1 MYRILRSGDEAIVEA
16 FLRPQVASSMFLLS
30 NMRES
35 GLTDR
40 GVRAHGTYA
49 GAFEREEL
57 VGIVAHYWNGNLIP
71 QSPLEHLEALCRL
84 AVAESGRPVRG
95 AVGPNEQCF
104 AILDAL
110 HAPPESIHMATKE
123 QLYCMQL
130 DDLRVPPALA
140 DGVIQA
146 RRATPADLPLLAAW
160 RADYAIEALAAEET
174 PELHRQSEE
183 SIARQLVAGHCWVT
197 MLNEEVVAMSAF
209 NARIEEAVQIG
220 GVYTPPAYRRQ
231 GYARAAVAQSLLDAR
246 AAGVVQAILFTDVDN
261 VAADKAYRGIG
272 FRTVGD
278 FAIILLG
285 KRPAN
290 TAKEDDRGIV

>member
-1 MYRILRSGDEAIVEA
+1 MYRILLPGDEAVIEA
-16 FLRPQVASSMFLLS
+16 FLRPQLASSMFLLS

-49 GAFEREEL
+49 GVFEGGEL

-71 QSPLEHLEALCRL
+71 QSPPEHLEALWRL

-95 AVGPNEQCF
+95 AVGPSEQCF

-110 HAPPESIHMATKE
+110 NAPPESIHMATKE
-123 QLYCMQL
+123 QLYCMQV
-130 DDLRVPPALA
+130 DELRVPPALA
-140 DGVIQA
+140 DGVVQA

-160 RADYAIEALAAEET
+160 RANYAVEALAAEET
-174 PELHRQSEE
+174 PELRRHSEE
-183 SIARQLVAGHCWVT
+183 SIARQLAAGQCWVT
-197 MLNEEVVAMSAF
+197 TLNDEVVAMSAF

-220 GVYTPPAYRRQ
+220 GVYTPTARRRQ
-231 GYARAAVAQSLLDAR
+231 GYAKAAVAQSLLDAR
-246 AAGVVQAILFTDVDN
+246 TEGVAQAILFTDVDN

-272 FRTVGD
+272 FRVVGD
-278 FAIILLG
+278 FAIILLDD
-285 KRPAN
+285 RSADSI
-290 TAKEDDRGIV
+290 KEDKHGLA